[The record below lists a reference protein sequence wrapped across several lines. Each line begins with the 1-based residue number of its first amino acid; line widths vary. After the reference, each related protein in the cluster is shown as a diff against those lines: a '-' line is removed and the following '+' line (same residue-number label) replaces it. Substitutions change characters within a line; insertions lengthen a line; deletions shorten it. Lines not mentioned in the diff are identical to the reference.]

1 MNVSGVG
8 TYQVDS
14 LVSGAAERIARPGR
28 DGRDG
33 ASAADG
39 FRQAADTVTISSE
52 ARTKADEEK
61 DKREVDQLR
70 QDEERVK
77 AHEAAHKVAGGQ
89 YAGSV
94 SYSYRS
100 GPDGKSYIVGG
111 EVQIDVAPERLPQE
125 TISKM
130 QVVIS
135 AAMAPADPSGQD
147 RAVAA
152 QAASQMAEAQQ
163 QKSAEGEEGAS
174 SGAVDTGSVKPTTP
188 TSAGENTQ
196 GTASHNEQPQDAA
209 SRADRPSPPLPFGIY
224 A

>member
-8 TYQVDS
+8 TYQIDS
-14 LVSGAAERIARPGR
+14 LAGSAAGRTARPDSGVREDSSAAEG
-28 DGRDG
+28 
-33 ASAADG
+33 S
-39 FRQAADTVTISSE
+39 RQVGDTVTISS
-52 ARTKADEEK
+52 AALTKADEEK
-61 DKREVDQLR
+61 NKREVDQLR

-77 AHEAAHKVAGGQ
+77 AHEAAHKAAGGQ

-111 EVQIDVAPERLPQE
+111 EVQIDVAPERTPQE

-130 QVVIS
+130 QVVIR

-163 QKSAEGEEGAS
+163 QKSAVSEEGAS
-174 SGAVDTGSVKPTTP
+174 SGADDTGGVKPATSP
-188 TSAGENTQ
+188 SAGENGQ
-196 GTASHNEQPQDAA
+196 GMPRRDEQLQGAD
-209 SRADRPSPPLPFGIY
+209 SRADRPSAPLPFRTY